1 MYLEFTVA
9 LQSVKTLLDIIK
21 ASQDL
26 PNHNEVLAA
35 VSDVEMKIM
44 CANSAAI
51 ASHDTLAQQVRELE
65 TQLGNVED
73 WKTQMQSYELV
84 EFPTKALAFK
94 LKAVTTD
101 GVPIHYLCTACADRK
116 KMTTLQPRKR
126 FLHCPECKSLIAVQ
140 DPPPRKSNPRAW
152 KVH

>member
-1 MYLEFTVA
+1 MYPEFTAAV
-9 LQSVKTLLDIIK
+9 QSVKTLIDLIK
-21 ASQDL
+21 ATQGL
-26 PNHNEVLAA
+26 PNSNELLAG
-35 VSDVEMKIM
+35 VSDVETKLMN
-44 CANSAAI
+44 ANAAAL
-51 ASHDTLAQQVRELE
+51 ASQDKLAQQVRELE
-65 TQLGNVED
+65 TQLGNIED

-101 GVPIHYLCTACADRK
+101 GVPMHYLCTACADKK

-126 FLHCPECKSLIAVQ
+126 FLHCPECKSLIAIQ
-140 DPPPRKSNPRAW
+140 DPPHRRSNPRAW